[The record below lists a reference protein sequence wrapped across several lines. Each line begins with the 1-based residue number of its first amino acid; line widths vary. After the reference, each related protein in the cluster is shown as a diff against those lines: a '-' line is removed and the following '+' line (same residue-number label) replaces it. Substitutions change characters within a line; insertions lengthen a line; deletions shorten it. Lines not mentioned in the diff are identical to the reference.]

1 MELCY
6 LKWGVIINLPIHCI
20 IYSNEYTPIV
30 IQENNDVTDKTLAA
44 LCGNE
49 LGVNISV
56 TCIKNIIYIDIY
68 VGLLAQLTDALQL
81 VLTDAYQ
88 FDVILNNIRI
98 LQKGI

>member
-6 LKWGVIINLPIHCI
+6 LKWGVTINLPIHCI
-20 IYSNEYTPIV
+20 IYSIEYTPIV

-56 TCIKNIIYIDIY
+56 IKNIIYIDIY
-68 VGLLAQLTDALQL
+68 VGLLAQLTVAFQL
-81 VLTDAYQ
+81 VLTAAYQ
-88 FDVILNNIRI
+88 FQVILKNIRI
-98 LQKGI
+98 II